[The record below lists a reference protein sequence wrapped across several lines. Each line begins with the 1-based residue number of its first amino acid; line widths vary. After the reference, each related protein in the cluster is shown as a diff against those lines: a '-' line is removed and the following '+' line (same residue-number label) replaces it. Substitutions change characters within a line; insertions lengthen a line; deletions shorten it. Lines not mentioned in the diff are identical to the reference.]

1 MDMVCKRQCSQYLLM
16 MIGAIITMNDVWM
29 ANGEKSFI
37 IRGIE
42 DKTEWDKVRFAYK
55 SVYGLPKSLQCS
67 ESVYHQFNECE
78 KSSQDVWKVTIGDYV
93 SIKNHTNNYI

>member
-1 MDMVCKRQCSQYLLM
+1 
-16 MIGAIITMNDVWM
+16 MNDEWLAV
-29 ANGEKSFI
+29 AKSYLRYNEFNKSNDDHNVGNKFKDEFDI
-37 IRGIE
+37 NDDQI
-42 DKTEWDKVRFAYK
+42 EWDTVRFAYK